1 MPLERAL
8 FKIIGMYCAS
18 CKSIVEKQLKEEN
31 AIKRIDIDYMTDT
44 VFVEFETSL
53 ITKEEIKRR
62 LEKSGYKFVRVVALE
77 LLVVT
82 LRELLG
88 TRADKLCLF
97 IHITLG
103 QLLRYSP

>member
-31 AIKRIDIDYMTDT
+31 AIKRIAIDYMTDT
-44 VFVEFETSL
+44 VLVEFETSL

-62 LEKSGYKFVRVVALE
+62 LEINNNNSTSNPNWTN
-77 LLVVT
+77 LLQK
-82 LRELLG
+82 LG
-88 TRADKLCLF
+88 NNFKR
-97 IHITLG
+97 IHSIHAG
-103 QLLRYSP
+103 